1 MTMHIHL
8 HRQAA
13 AILFAAERREAQIL
27 RDEGVSLPEREE
39 RRALRLGRAVLAHAR
54 AWEWEEV
61 EDGLDQI
68 YRLLG
73 GDNPATG
80 YAFHLGR
87 HPVQRYLRELEREL
101 DPDWEDL

>member
-1 MTMHIHL
+1 MTMNIH
-8 HRQAA
+8 HQAA

-39 RRALRLGRAVLAHAR
+39 RRAIFLGRAVLAHAR
-54 AWEWEEV
+54 AWEWEEA
-61 EDGLDQI
+61 EAGLDQI

-73 GDNPATG
+73 GNNPATG

-87 HPVQRYLRELEREL
+87 HPVQQHYREIELEL